1 MMNKKGATTLGSDFA
16 IGVII
21 LIVFLIFLFGGGF
34 KTILNLTSA
43 LKSIPKWVWILFGF
57 LFLIKI
63 IGGGKK

>member
-43 LKSIPKWVWILFGF
+43 LKSIPKWVWILRH
-57 LFLIKI
+57 L
-63 IGGGKK
+63 